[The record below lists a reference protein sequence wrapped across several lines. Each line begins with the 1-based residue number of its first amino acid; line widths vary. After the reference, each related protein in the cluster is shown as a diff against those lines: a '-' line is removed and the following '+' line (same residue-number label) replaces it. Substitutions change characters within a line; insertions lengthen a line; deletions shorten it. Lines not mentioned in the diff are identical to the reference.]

1 MLTIVLGPKWYL
13 RYNDSSS
20 PIKALEINFVDVES
34 AYYTFS
40 KVYQEDTEIACFD
53 YMQVQGMEHPY
64 SSMTTVIRDQAVF
77 PDNSVIW
84 NTDANVFQRFKD
96 NVWYDIA

>member
-20 PIKALEINFVDVES
+20 PIEALEINFVDGES

-40 KVYQEDTEIACFD
+40 KVYQEDTELACFT
-53 YMQVQGMEHPY
+53 YMQLQGMKHPY
-64 SSMTTVIRDQAVF
+64 PSMTTVIRDQAVF
-77 PDNSVIW
+77 ADNSVIW
-84 NTDANVFQRFKD
+84 NTDENVFQRFK
-96 NVWYDIA
+96 NVVWYNIV